1 MDFGLAP
8 EAALA
13 MLPPGSPKGRGK
25 MTLINWLLAA
35 TGFTGAWTLL
45 FLGHLLKR
53 LVAGPAPSV
62 EVFFSP
68 KGGCTEA
75 VVREISAARHEVLVQ
90 AYSCSSKPIAEALIA
105 AKTRGV
111 QVMILLDKSN
121 EAESYSDLPLFVEQ
135 GLAPLID
142 AQHAIAHNKVM
153 VIDRKTILTGSFN
166 FTHQAEAEN
175 AENLLVIKGHTA
187 LAKAYHERF
196 AEHKGHCQQ
205 PQAKTA
211 HAAKAA
217 A

>member
-1 MDFGLAP
+1 
-8 EAALA
+8 
-13 MLPPGSPKGRGK
+13 

-35 TGFTGAWTLL
+35 PGFTGAFTLV
-45 FLGHLLKR
+45 FLGRWLR
-53 LVAGPAPSV
+53 RAFAGAPPSL

-75 VVREISAARHEVLVQ
+75 VVREITAARHEVLVQ
-90 AYSCSSKPIAEALIA
+90 AYSCSSKPIAEALVA

-111 QVMILLDKSN
+111 QVTILLDKSN
-121 EAESYSDLPLFVEQ
+121 EAETYSDLPLFQDQ

-142 AQHAIAHNKVM
+142 AHHAIAHNKVM
-153 VIDRKTILTGSFN
+153 VIDRKTVLTGSFN

-175 AENLLVIKGHTA
+175 AENLLVIKGNAA

-205 PQAKTA
+205 PQP
-211 HAAKAA
+211 KAA
-217 A
+217 AHATKAAA